1 MSITTLY
8 RSSLNTSKKAY
19 NAGYA
24 AACQDMLD
32 VIQQGVSDRGAGTES
47 DGGMNI
53 GRVMD
58 WVEARLEAI
67 KSREEEEAE
76 EEERETKPKA
86 DTGPLK
92 TSGPLNP
99 TSSRDKENLVEPPA
113 QVSIYSN
120 RCHFVDH

>member
-8 RSSLNTSKKAY
+8 RSSLTTSKRAY

-32 VIQQGVSDRGAGTES
+32 VIQQGVSDRGAGSES

-76 EEERETKPKA
+76 EEERENKSKA
-86 DTGPLK
+86 DVGSLK
-92 TSGPLNP
+92 TSGPMNVP
-99 TSSRDKENLVEPPA
+99 ASRDKENLGELPA
-113 QVSIYSN
+113 QVCFYSN
-120 RCHFVDH
+120 CCRSVDL